1 VSAGIFIKRFRL
13 MDYGVERQCDA
24 TCGGFF
30 CAAVTRTGAD
40 DVDEESLFSV
50 AVAGIAVVFSIV
62 TIVADGILQRIIG
75 IGRVAL
81 GTRLVATAIGEV
93 EDVHSVSVWFGFRV
107 VRVHGL
113 RSGTIGHD
121 GGWG

>member
-1 VSAGIFIKRFRL
+1 
-13 MDYGVERQCDA
+13 MDYGVERQLDS
-24 TCGGFF
+24 TLVGFF

-81 GTRLVATAIGEV
+81 RTRFVAIAIGEV
-93 EDVHSVSVWFGFRV
+93 EDVHSVSVGFRFGV
-107 VRVHGL
+107 VRVHHL